1 MHELSIASSV
11 VEIASAHARRHG
23 VGKVTQVRLRIGLLS
38 CIHEHA
44 LRSGFSLV
52 AEGTPLAGAELELV
66 AVPVRIWC
74 PTCGSEVELPG
85 IQRLACPRC
94 GEVSGDIRT
103 GRELEI
109 DSIVVDDDVPLPAEP
124 P

>member
-23 VGKVTQVRLRIGLLS
+23 AGKVTRVTLRIGLLS

-52 AEGTPLAGAELELV
+52 AEGTPLADAELELI

-74 PTCGSEVELPG
+74 PTCAAEVELPG

-94 GEVSGDIRT
+94 GEISGDIRA

-109 DSIVVDDDVPLPAEP
+109 DSIVVDDDAPLPAEP